1 MRHPAFAAPL
11 VALAWLGIPGAAAGQ
26 TGAEIFDRA
35 LDRYEARMRPV
46 ESYTVV
52 QDFMGFRST
61 VRWVA
66 TDVRGRRVFAP
77 RRSSTAVAD
86 GEIGGQGVDH
96 LGAST
101 WDDPFRYFGQW
112 GQAAELVGRAEV
124 RGRPVFVVRVDEF
137 GDANFGL
144 TPGTFAEGHFEP
156 IVGRFY
162 IDAESYLLR
171 RVLAEGRLLFGGR
184 SREVSVQADLTDYRT
199 VGGVIHP
206 FLVSIGIEG
215 IQTAISD
222 AEQAIARQQL
232 LELEEQL
239 ANLPESERDGLA
251 VLLNAQ
257 IVRLRGVAGGRLA
270 LALRV
275 LDLQVEPAAPA
286 H

>member
-1 MRHPAFAAPL
+1 MRHPASAAL
-11 VALAWLGIPGAAAGQ
+11 LAAVALLAGAGVTAGQ

-35 LDRYEARMRPV
+35 LDRYEARMGSV

-61 VRWVA
+61 VQWIPTEVS
-66 TDVRGRRVFAP
+66 GRRVFAP
-77 RRSSTAVAD
+77 RRSRTAVAD
-86 GEIGGQGVDH
+86 GAVGGEGVDH
-96 LGAST
+96 LGTST
-101 WDDPFRYFGQW
+101 WDDPFRYFRLW
-112 GQAAELVGRAEV
+112 GQAAVLEGRGEV

-162 IDAESYLLR
+162 LDAESYLLR
-171 RVLAEGRLLFGGR
+171 RVTAEGRLMFGGR
-184 SREVSVQADLTDYRT
+184 SREVAVQADLTDYRT
-199 VGGVIHP
+199 VAGMVHP
-206 FLVSIGIEG
+206 FLVDLGIQD

-239 ANLPESERDGLA
+239 ATLSESERDGLA
-251 VLLNAQ
+251 ALLNAQ
-257 IVRLRGVAGGRLA
+257 IARLRGISEGRLA
-270 LALRV
+270 LTLRV
-275 LDLQVEPAAPA
+275 LDLQVEPTGPGS
-286 H
+286 